1 MAGQPRSTV
10 SIRLTGASRN
20 DPLPRLLRSAF
31 GLKERRA
38 RLEKIVKDAG
48 KPMAADMAAGAPVD
62 TGRLRASFGVQKSKK
77 SNFNTISYFVG
88 ARKGRTTFGGQ
99 VGRFAGW
106 RAHWAELG
114 TKHHSGA
121 FFIQPAIRK
130 NIPVAIQRI
139 RNGVANLVREARRKT

>member
-1 MAGQPRSTV
+1 MGTPRSTV
-10 SIRLTGASRN
+10 SIRLTGAKRS
-20 DPLPRLLRSAF
+20 DPLPRRLRSAF
-31 GLKERRA
+31 GLKTRRA
-38 RLEKIVKDAG
+38 KLEKIVKDAG
-48 KPMAADMAAGAPVD
+48 KPMARDMAAGAPVD

-77 SNFNTISYFVG
+77 FSTFQRIAYFVG
-88 ARKGRTTFGGQ
+88 ARKGRTTFGGK

-114 TKHHSGA
+114 TTHHPGA

-139 RNGVANLVREARRKT
+139 RDGVANLVREARRLS